1 MLPPLLSLITA
12 LCLIKLELVT
22 SKYPQTFFLIKRS
35 THLYL
40 YSLSYGIISF
50 FLMFG
55 LKFLIDAGSIKLE
68 GYAIS
73 NVWVQAIIIGIA
85 TKALLHI
92 RFFNV
97 SIGSQS
103 FPIGLETIVQ
113 LFEPWLLRK
122 IEIFE
127 FNELRTFIQA
137 DAERYKSLNYV
148 KRKIKENMPPLP
160 NAENIAF
167 KEDLNGK
174 ATVSEAME
182 LYLRYFGKRSF
193 KRIFPVKK
201 S

>member
-1 MLPPLLSLITA
+1 MLPPLLSLIIA
-12 LCLIKLELVT
+12 ICLTTLELVT

-35 THLYL
+35 IPLYL
-40 YSLSYGIISF
+40 YSFSYGLISF
-50 FLMFG
+50 FLMLG
-55 LKFLIDAGSIKLE
+55 LKSLIDAELIKLE
-68 GYAIS
+68 GYAVS
-73 NVWVQAIIIGIA
+73 NVWVQAIIIGTA

-127 FNELRTFIQA
+127 FNALRTFIQA
-137 DAERYKSLNYV
+137 AENHYNDLNDV
-148 KRKIKENMPPLP
+148 KTKIRENIPPLSK
-160 NAENIAF
+160 AEKVAF
-167 KEDLNGK
+167 LADLDGK

-182 LYLRYFGKRSF
+182 LYLRYFGKTSF
-193 KRIFPVKK
+193 KRIFPV
-201 S
+201 